1 MTQTIRRSVVLVGPQ
16 GCGKTL
22 YAPAIAIIFGL
33 SRWGDADTM
42 DGLPPMNTLILTH
55 EIMPNMEKFRI
66 VKFDDAMTQLKLQSA
81 QQ

>member
-22 YAPAIAIIFGL
+22 YAPAIAIMFGL

-42 DGLPPMNTLILTH
+42 DGLPPMNTLILTNA
-55 EIMPNMEKFRI
+55 IMPNMEKFRI